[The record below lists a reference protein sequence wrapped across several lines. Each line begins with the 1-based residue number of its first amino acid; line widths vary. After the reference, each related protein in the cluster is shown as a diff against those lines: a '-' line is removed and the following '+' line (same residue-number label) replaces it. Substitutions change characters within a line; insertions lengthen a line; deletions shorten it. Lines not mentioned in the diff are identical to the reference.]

1 MHDPASTQHR
11 SGGIPPLALETDVL
25 LRELSHLHRTRH
37 ETFLYGSEEALHR
50 HTLRTGQ
57 LEDEYLRRFPLRQVT
72 AGRTR
77 NGARAREAAA
87 RAEAHP
93 E

>member
-1 MHDPASTQHR
+1 MHDPHTPHHR
-11 SGGIPPLALETDVL
+11 SEGIPPLALETDVL
-25 LRELSHLHRTRH
+25 LRELSQLHRTRH
-37 ETFLYGSEEALHR
+37 ETFLYGSEEALQR

-57 LEDEYLRRFPLRQVT
+57 LEAEYLRRFPLRQVT

-77 NGARAREAAA
+77 TGSRAREAAA

>member
-1 MHDPASTQHR
+1 MRDPDTTVNR
-11 SGGIPPLALETDVL
+11 SEGIPPPALETDVL
-25 LRELSHLHRTRH
+25 LRELAQLHRTRH

-57 LEDEYLRRFPLRQVT
+57 LEDEYLRRVPLRHVT